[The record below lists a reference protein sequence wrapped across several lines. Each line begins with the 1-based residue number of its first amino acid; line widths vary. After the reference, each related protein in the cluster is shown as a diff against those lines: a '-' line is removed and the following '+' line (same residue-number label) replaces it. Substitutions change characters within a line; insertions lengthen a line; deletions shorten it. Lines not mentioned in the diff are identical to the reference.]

1 MISPAARA
9 PQKNR
14 SAFPL
19 HDENS
24 AAWQRLLSWRLF
36 RASRALAA
44 EAMRT
49 DLERFFN
56 PRSIAIIG
64 ASRDFM
70 TISGQPLKH
79 LQSHHY
85 QGRLYPVNPRYPEVG
100 GVKCYASLA
109 EVPETPDLVLILVN
123 ASRVADMLRQCGEKR
138 VPYVI
143 IFSSGFSEMGG
154 EGVRLQQELSE
165 IARSH
170 DIGVIGPNCQGMMN
184 VADGVFAGF
193 GSVFFTDYE
202 PGAVSMVS
210 QSGGFGFSV
219 MNLSSKDGGLPF
231 RQMVTTGNE
240 IGVSTLDFIDYFIQ
254 DPKTR
259 IIAGYLEGAKDARRL
274 PEIGQK
280 ALAAGK
286 PILMWK
292 VGNTEQGQKAAASHT
307 ANLGGAMALYKAAFR
322 QHGIIQVED
331 IQDVVDY
338 GRAFG
343 SGRLPEGNRLAII
356 TISGGAGI
364 LMTDE
369 CIGRGMR
376 MAELAPATVAKL
388 REFVPSF
395 GSLNNPVD
403 VTAAIFNDLS
413 LINRTLQ
420 AIVDDPG
427 VDCIAMINASLQGEI
442 AKKIAAEIVA
452 VAGRTDK
459 PICIAWS
466 ARDVM
471 APEAYAALDAARIP
485 HYKSPVR
492 CGRAMAAV
500 SWYAEVKRRNEA
512 RRGEKPLAISKPAAA
527 GILAGRSGDVA
538 EHAAKRVLAEY
549 GIPVTGEALATSR
562 QEAVAAAKR
571 IGYPVAIKVQSPDI
585 SHKTEARA
593 VRLGIATGSELEAA
607 YEEVLANA
615 RAYQKDARI
624 EGVLVQEMVQSGV
637 ETILG
642 VTNDP
647 LFGPAVMFGLGGIFA
662 EVLKDV
668 SFRLAPV
675 TPAVARDMIEEIAGY
690 PLLAGARGKPPADI
704 AALADAIVRLSAL
717 AMDLKDRVSELDI
730 NPLFVFAEGEGV
742 KAADAL
748 IKVKA

>member
-1 MISPAARA
+1 
-9 PQKNR
+9 
-14 SAFPL
+14 
-19 HDENS
+19 
-24 AAWQRLLSWRLF
+24 
-36 RASRALAA
+36 
-44 EAMRT
+44 MRT

-56 PRSIAIIG
+56 PGSIAIIG
-64 ASRDFM
+64 ASQDFM

-85 QGRLYPVNPRYPEVG
+85 QGRLYPVNPRYQEVA
-100 GVKCYASLA
+100 GVKCYPALA
-109 EVPETPDLVLILVN
+109 GLPETPDLVLILVN
-123 ASRVADMLRQCGEKR
+123 AARVADMLKQCGEKG

-154 EGVRLQQELSE
+154 EGVKLQRQLAE
-165 IARSH
+165 IARRYE
-170 DIGVIGPNCQGMMN
+170 IGVIGPNCQGMMN

-202 PGAVSMVS
+202 PGRVSMVS

-240 IGVSTLDFIDYFIQ
+240 IGISTLDFINYYIQ
-254 DPKTR
+254 DPNTE
-259 IIAGYLEGAKDARRL
+259 IIVCYLEGAKDAWRL

-322 QHGIIQVED
+322 QNGIIQVED

-338 GRAFG
+338 GRAFRN
-343 SGRLPEGNRLAII
+343 GRLPKGNRLAII

-376 MAELAPATVAKL
+376 LADLAPETVARL

-395 GSLNNPVD
+395 GSINNPVD
-403 VTAAIFNDLS
+403 VTAAIFNDLT

-420 AIVDDPG
+420 TIVDDPG

-442 AKKIAAEIVA
+442 ANRIAAEIVA
-452 VAGRTDK
+452 VAGKTDK
-459 PICIAWS
+459 PIYIAWS

-471 APEAYAALDAARIP
+471 APQAYAALEAARIP

-500 SWYAEVKRRNEA
+500 SWYAGAKRR
-512 RRGEKPLAISKPAAA
+512 RDRQSGEKALTLSSA
-527 GILAGRSGDVA
+527 GARKALDGRTADVS
-538 EHAAKRVLAEY
+538 EYQAKRILSEY
-549 GIPVTGEALATSR
+549 GIAVTQEELATTREQALA
-562 QEAVAAAKR
+562 VAKR

-593 VRLGIATGSELEAA
+593 VRLSIGSDEELALA
-607 YEEVLANA
+607 FEEVLSNA
-615 RAYQKDARI
+615 RAYRKDSNI
-624 EGVLVQEMVQSGV
+624 DGVLIQEMVKDGL
-637 ETILG
+637 EAILG

-675 TPAVARDMIEEIAGY
+675 TPSVAREMIEEIAGY
-690 PLLAGARGKPPADI
+690 PVLAGARGRPRADVD
-704 AALADAIVRLSAL
+704 ALVDAIVRLSAL
-717 AMDLKDRVSELDI
+717 AVDLKDRVAELDI
-730 NPLFVFAEGEGV
+730 NPLFVFAEGRGV

-748 IKVKA
+748 IKPKG

>member
-1 MISPAARA
+1 
-9 PQKNR
+9 
-14 SAFPL
+14 
-19 HDENS
+19 
-24 AAWQRLLSWRLF
+24 
-36 RASRALAA
+36 
-44 EAMRT
+44 MRT

-56 PRSIAIIG
+56 PGSIAIIG
-64 ASRDFM
+64 ASQDFM

-85 QGRLYPVNPRYPEVG
+85 QGRLYPVNPRYQEVA
-100 GVKCYASLA
+100 GVKCYPALA
-109 EVPETPDLVLILVN
+109 GLPETPDLVLILVN
-123 ASRVADMLRQCGEKR
+123 AARVADMLQQCGEKG

-154 EGVRLQQELSE
+154 EGVKLQRQLAE
-165 IARSH
+165 IARRYE
-170 DIGVIGPNCQGMMN
+170 IGVIGPNCQGMMN

-202 PGAVSMVS
+202 PGRVSMVS

-240 IGVSTLDFIDYFIQ
+240 IGISTLDFINYYIQ
-254 DPKTR
+254 DPNTE
-259 IIAGYLEGAKDARRL
+259 IIVCYLEGAKDAWRL

-322 QHGIIQVED
+322 QNGIIQVED

-338 GRAFG
+338 GRAFRN
-343 SGRLPEGNRLAII
+343 GRLPKGNRLAII

-376 MAELAPATVAKL
+376 LADLAPETVAKL

-395 GSLNNPVD
+395 GSINNPVD
-403 VTAAIFNDLS
+403 VTAAIFNDLT

-420 AIVDDPG
+420 TIVDDPG

-442 AKKIAAEIVA
+442 ANKIAAEIVA
-452 VAGRTDK
+452 VSGKTAK
-459 PICIAWS
+459 PIYIAWS

-471 APEAYAALDAARIP
+471 APQAYSALEAARIP

-500 SWYAEVKRRNEA
+500 S
-512 RRGEKPLAISKPAAA
+512 
-527 GILAGRSGDVA
+527 
-538 EHAAKRVLAEY
+538 
-549 GIPVTGEALATSR
+549 
-562 QEAVAAAKR
+562 
-571 IGYPVAIKVQSPDI
+571 
-585 SHKTEARA
+585 
-593 VRLGIATGSELEAA
+593 
-607 YEEVLANA
+607 
-615 RAYQKDARI
+615 
-624 EGVLVQEMVQSGV
+624 
-637 ETILG
+637 
-642 VTNDP
+642 
-647 LFGPAVMFGLGGIFA
+647 
-662 EVLKDV
+662 
-668 SFRLAPV
+668 
-675 TPAVARDMIEEIAGY
+675 
-690 PLLAGARGKPPADI
+690 
-704 AALADAIVRLSAL
+704 
-717 AMDLKDRVSELDI
+717 
-730 NPLFVFAEGEGV
+730 
-742 KAADAL
+742 
-748 IKVKA
+748 

>member
-1 MISPAARA
+1 MRA
-9 PQKNR
+9 
-14 SAFPL
+14 
-19 HDENS
+19 
-24 AAWQRLLSWRLF
+24 
-36 RASRALAA
+36 
-44 EAMRT
+44 

-64 ASRDFM
+64 ASQDFI

-85 QGRLYPVNPRYPEVG
+85 KGRLYPINPRYQEVA
-100 GVKCYASLA
+100 GVKCYPSLA
-109 EVPETPDLVLILVN
+109 DVPEVPDLVLILVN
-123 ASRVADMLRQCGEKR
+123 ASRVADMLRQCGAR
-138 VPYVI
+138 GVPYVI

-154 EGVRLQQELSE
+154 EGVRLQRDLIA
-165 IARSH
+165 IAREH

-202 PGAVSMVS
+202 PGTVSMVS

-240 IGVSTLDFIDYFIQ
+240 IGVSTLEFMDYFIR
-254 DPKTR
+254 DPHTDL
-259 IIAGYLEGAKDARRL
+259 IAGYLEGAKDAHRL
-274 PEIGQK
+274 PEIGEK

-307 ANLGGAMALYKAAFR
+307 ANLGGAMALYQAAFK
-322 QHGIIQVED
+322 QGGIIQVED

-338 GRAFG
+338 GRAFRG
-343 SGRLPEGNRLAII
+343 GRLPGGNRLAII

-369 CIGRGMR
+369 CIARGMR
-376 MAELAPATVAKL
+376 MAELAPATQAKL

-395 GSLNNPVD
+395 GSINNPVD

-420 AIVDDPG
+420 AIVEDPG
-427 VDCIAMINASLQGEI
+427 VDCVAMINASLQGEI
-442 AKKIAAEIVA
+442 AAKIAAEIVA
-452 VAGRTDK
+452 VANKTDK
-459 PICIAWS
+459 PVLIAWS

-492 CGRAMAAV
+492 CGRALAAL
-500 SWYAEVKRRNEA
+500 SWYAEARRKHAA
-512 RRGEKPLAISKPAAA
+512 RRGEQPLRIEKNNIKQQLKSST
-527 GILAGRSGDVA
+527 RDVA
-538 EHAAKRVLAEY
+538 EHAAKRILAEY
-549 GIPVTGEALATSR
+549 GIPVTREELATSS
-562 QEAVAAAKR
+562 QDAAAIARR
-571 IGYPVAIKVQSPDI
+571 IGYPVALKVQSPDI
-585 SHKTEARA
+585 PHKTEAKA
-593 VRLGIATGSELEAA
+593 VRLGIASDAELASA
-607 YEEVLANA
+607 YDEVMANA
-615 RAYQKDARI
+615 KAYKPGAKI
-624 EGVLVQEMVQSGV
+624 EGVLVQEMAGDGV
-637 ETILG
+637 EAILG
-642 VTNDP
+642 VTNDD

-675 TPAVARDMIEEIAGY
+675 TPSAAREMIEEIAGY
-690 PLLAGARGKPPADI
+690 PLLAGARGRPRADVE
-704 AALADAIVRLSAL
+704 ALVDAILRLSAL
-717 AMDLKDRVSELDI
+717 AVDLKDHVAELDI
-730 NPLFVFAEGEGV
+730 NPLFVFPQGKGV
-742 KAADAL
+742 KAGDAL
-748 IKVKA
+748 IKPVTK

>member
-1 MISPAARA
+1 
-9 PQKNR
+9 
-14 SAFPL
+14 
-19 HDENS
+19 
-24 AAWQRLLSWRLF
+24 
-36 RASRALAA
+36 
-44 EAMRT
+44 MRT

-56 PRSIAIIG
+56 PASIAIVG
-64 ASRDFM
+64 ASQDFM

-85 QGRLYPVNPRYPEVG
+85 QGRLYPVNPRYQEVA
-100 GVKCYASLA
+100 GVKCYPALA
-109 EVPETPDLVLILVN
+109 GLPETPDLVLILVN
-123 ASRVADMLRQCGEKR
+123 AARVADMLQQCGEKG

-154 EGVRLQQELSE
+154 EGVKLQRQLAE
-165 IARSH
+165 IARRYE
-170 DIGVIGPNCQGMMN
+170 IGVIGPNCQGMMN

-202 PGAVSMVS
+202 PGRVSMVS

-240 IGVSTLDFIDYFIQ
+240 IGISTLDFINYYIQ
-254 DPKTR
+254 DPNTE
-259 IIAGYLEGAKDARRL
+259 IIVCYLEGAKDAWRL

-322 QHGIIQVED
+322 QNGIIQVED

-338 GRAFG
+338 GRAFRN
-343 SGRLPEGNRLAII
+343 GRLPKGNRLAII

-376 MAELAPATVAKL
+376 LADLAPETVAKL

-395 GSLNNPVD
+395 GSINNPVD
-403 VTAAIFNDLS
+403 VTAAIFNDLT

-420 AIVDDPG
+420 TIVDDPG

-442 AKKIAAEIVA
+442 ANKIAAEIVA
-452 VAGRTDK
+452 VSGKTAK
-459 PICIAWS
+459 PIYIAWS

-471 APEAYAALDAARIP
+471 APQAYSALEAARIP

-500 SWYAEVKRRNEA
+500 SWYAEAKRR
-512 RRGEKPLAISKPAAA
+512 RDRQSGEKALTLSSA
-527 GILAGRSGDVA
+527 GARKALDGRTADVS
-538 EHAAKRVLAEY
+538 EYQAKRILSEY
-549 GIPVTGEALATSR
+549 GIAVTQEELATTREQALA
-562 QEAVAAAKR
+562 VAKR

-593 VRLGIATGSELEAA
+593 VRLNIGSDRELALA
-607 YEEVLANA
+607 FEEVLSNA
-615 RAYQKDARI
+615 RAYRKDASI
-624 EGVLVQEMVQSGV
+624 EGVLIQEMVTDGL
-637 ETILG
+637 EAILG

-675 TPAVARDMIEEIAGY
+675 TPSVAREMIEEIAGY
-690 PLLAGARGKPPADI
+690 PVLAGARGRPRADVD
-704 AALADAIVRLSAL
+704 ALVDAIVRLSAL
-717 AMDLKDRVSELDI
+717 AVDLKDRVAELDI
-730 NPLFVFAEGEGV
+730 NPLFVFAEGRGV

-748 IKVKA
+748 IKPKK